1 MKKFLLLFC
10 IGVVLFSC
18 KTVETP
24 LLVNKPPVIA
34 NIDLLNVTS
43 KEDKVKVEIEVTDLL
58 ADTISYFLPKIVPG
72 TYQNNDYGKFIEDFT
87 VTNKDGL
94 PLSFI
99 KKGNNQWIIYNANEL
114 KKITYWVNDTFD
126 SEETHEV
133 FSPTGTNIQAGKNF
147 ILNLYGFV
155 GYFEGLKETKYKI
168 FIKHPVHL
176 EASTSLTEI
185 MSEEPSP
192 YAKYDTDFFSFKRYA
207 DVVDSPIMYSK
218 PDRIT
223 FSVNGIEV
231 IFSVFSPNQTH
242 RAIKLMPEMERM
254 MTAQKNFL
262 GSINTAKKYSILLYL
277 SSAKSDDAQGFG
289 ALEHNTS
296 TLVVLP
302 ESLSQE
308 KLTESLIDVVSHE
321 FFHIVTPLTIHSEE
335 IHNFDYNNPKMSKHL
350 WLYEGTTEYFSI
362 LFQIRQGLI
371 DRNTFYN
378 RLLEKIKLSKEFD
391 NSFSFTEMSKNVL
404 KSPYLDNYRNVYEK
418 GALISMCLD
427 IMIREKSSGI
437 FGILDLIKDL
447 SNEYG
452 SDIPF
457 KDEELFSKIE
467 SLSSNDVA
475 EFLRKHVE
483 DNQPIDY
490 NFYLNKVGLQ
500 LTETN
505 EQSSFFLHNQDP
517 FIEGS
522 EDSNTIIFTDDAE
535 KNNFLRASGIKGGD
549 TLLSINNKKYNIKNI
564 YDLFGDSKQ
573 WKVGE
578 KIAFTIQRNGT
589 KETFTSIVTE
599 PTTRVQTIAPLPG
612 ATEKQ
617 MELRK
622 RWLND

>member
-1 MKKFLLLFC
+1 M
-10 IGVVLFSC
+10 
-18 KTVETP
+18 ETP
-24 LLVNKPPVIA
+24 LLVNRPPVIA

-43 KEDKVKVEIEVTDLL
+43 KEDKVKVEIEVTDLS

-72 TYQNNDYGKFIEDFT
+72 TYQNNDYGKFVEDFT

-133 FSPTGTNIQAGKNF
+133 FSPTGTNIQAGRNF

-155 GYFEGLKETKYKI
+155 GYFEGLKESKYRI

-185 MSEEPSP
+185 MSEEPSA
-192 YAKYDTDFFSFKRYA
+192 YAKYDTDFFAFKRYA

-223 FSVNGIEV
+223 FTVNGIEV
-231 IFSVFSPNQTH
+231 IFSVYSPNQTH

-262 GSINTAKKYSILLYL
+262 GAINTTKKYSILLYL

-350 WLYEGTTEYFSI
+350 WLYEGTTEYFSL

-391 NSFSFTEMSKNVL
+391 NSFSFTEMSKNIL
-404 KSPYLDNYRNVYEK
+404 KPPYLDNYRNVYEK
-418 GALISMCLD
+418 GALISMCMD

-437 FGILDLIKDL
+437 FGVLDLIKDL

-457 KDEELFSKIE
+457 KDDELFSKIE
-467 SLSSNDVA
+467 TLSSTDVA
-475 EFLRKHVE
+475 EFLRKHV
-483 DNQPIDY
+483 DNNQPIDY

-505 EQSSFFLHNQDP
+505 EQSSFFLHNQNP

-522 EDSNTIIFTDDAE
+522 EDSNAIIFTEDAE
-535 KNNFLRASGIKGGD
+535 KNNFLRESGIKGGD

-578 KIAFTIQRNGT
+578 KIAFTIKRNGT
-589 KETFTSIVTE
+589 KETFTSIITE
-599 PTTRVQTIAPLPG
+599 PTTRVQTIAPLSG

-617 MELRK
+617 MDLRK